1 MPIRPRIANTGTS
14 YEPVRNDSGPRQGM
28 SAVGIVRRIWIT
40 DACASVNES
49 IAPNAYRLPRN
60 AIAPGG
66 IIRKIAITL

>member
-1 MPIRPRIANTGTS
+1 MKPSTANSGRS
-14 YEPVRNDSGPRQGM
+14 YEPTWNESGPRHGM
-28 SAVGIVRRIWIT
+28 SSELSVRRILIT

-66 IIRKIAITL
+66 IIRITASTL